1 MFWNDPTD
9 CLAAKQALEKGFI
22 LDAARILLASR
33 DRENK
38 LAKKLLM
45 EIAPQ
50 LIDQAELALSKG
62 DPLVASE
69 HIECAG
75 ECIELDG
82 EAAVLR
88 ERIAEKLQ
96 EYESQHAWEDQQIQI
111 AAGWAEEG
119 RVRSAFGLLDR
130 VPAKGEARRLKVE
143 LEHDLTRFEKYLD
156 RVQQYLQQEAWEEA
170 ERELEMAQTI
180 NAREPSIVELSRRLE
195 ASRPAVTAERKSSTT
210 HLLAVP
216 SVREPSNRAIR
227 FALNKEVLVIPQ
239 HEVVI
244 GNTLGEC
251 VTLPIQAALH
261 KRHALIVRDK
271 KTYRLLALS
280 GCRTL
285 INDQVVENVR
295 DLSDGDVIELGNRS
309 CRWRFRIP
317 VSDSMTAVLDVESP
331 GCAPVRSPDGLN
343 FDRVILL
350 ADRLEIG
357 DTDSS
362 RHLFLKIPCDR
373 VVLEWGQSGIA
384 VEVDGGTVVVDGEG
398 KPLDTSRPLTLPCVL
413 RIASDIDEAARVG
426 VAAMYGFDVAPP
438 VDLTLDL
445 PF

>member
-9 CLAAKQALEKGFI
+9 CLAAKQAVEKGFI
-22 LDAARILLASR
+22 LDAAKILLASR
-33 DRENK
+33 DRDNK
-38 LAKKLLM
+38 EAKQILM
-45 EIAPQ
+45 QIAPQ
-50 LIDQAELALSKG
+50 LIEQAELALDKG
-62 DPLVASE
+62 DPVVASE

-75 ECIELDG
+75 ECIALHG

-88 ERIAEKLQ
+88 EKIAEKLQ
-96 EYESQHAWEDQQIQI
+96 EYQSQLAWEEEQIRL

-119 RVRSAFGLLDR
+119 RVRSALGLLDR
-130 VPAKGEARRLKVE
+130 VPPNGEAGRLKVE

-156 RVQQYLQQEAWEEA
+156 RAEQYLQQEAWEEA
-170 ERELEMAQTI
+170 ERELEMAQSI
-180 NAREPSIVELSRRLE
+180 NAREPRIVELSRRLK
-195 ASRPAVTAERKSSTT
+195 ASRPAVTAERKSSTP

-216 SVREPSNRAIR
+216 SVRESSNRAMR

-271 KTYRLLALS
+271 RTYRLLALS

-295 DLSDGDVIELGNRS
+295 DLSDGDVIELGNSS

-331 GCAPVRSPDGLN
+331 GCAPVRAADGVS
-343 FDRVILL
+343 FHRVILL

-357 DTDSS
+357 DADST

-373 VVLEWGQSGIA
+373 VVLEWSQSGIT
-384 VEVDGGTVVVDGEG
+384 VEVDGGTVVVECEG
-398 KPLDTSRPLTLPCVL
+398 KPIDDSRPLSLPCVL
-413 RIASDIDEAARVG
+413 RIESDIDEAARVG

-438 VDLTLDL
+438 ADLTLEL